1 MKEKGLSVSTSFVAA
16 LICTFFLKV
25 LDFFNWIKWSPI
37 GYADKLQ
44 IFESFRDRWKWG
56 ILFIV
61 VWFICFVFYYISL
74 IFIKIPVSITSLA
87 IGIILAI
94 IMEWIFLDKS
104 TLVKTIKHL
113 SIPFICIVVMLVRFM
128 MESAIFQAQDNPL
141 SK

>member
-16 LICTFFLKV
+16 LICTLLLKV
-25 LDFFNWIKWSPI
+25 IDLFHWIKWSPI

-44 IFESFRDRWKWG
+44 MFESVRALGKWF

-87 IGIILAI
+87 LGIILAI
-94 IMEWIFLDKS
+94 IMEWIFLDKD
-104 TLVKTIKHL
+104 TLAKTIKHL
-113 SIPFICIVVMLVRFM
+113 SIPFICIVVILVRFM
-128 MESAIFQAQDNPL
+128 MESAIFHAQDNPL